1 MAIGVIEDLS
11 SAPVASYTDAL
22 CRAVLRYD
30 VAGSAKILITSERL
44 AADEELHGYL
54 VQRRGRLELHLA
66 LSDVAANK
74 TDRMIVK
81 EGPAGAGMIP
91 LMDAAA
97 KDVADDARVF
107 VTRDRAALESYGE
120 ALDGSDIPARL
131 RLFKTASGQDPKFSA
146 AYLAMAETYVG
157 QNDLTGLAQVAS
169 DGVRN
174 VSDPLDRAEL
184 EDYAAIA
191 KQDFNARE
199 KTLLALRKLRPQ
211 HLDTLRVLAQTHSLQ
226 RRYQDAI
233 ADYEAVLAVEPWD
246 ANAYNFLGYL
256 YAYRGDLTTAAENLT
271 TYQKLTR
278 GDTNALDSLGEVH
291 FYLGNFLAAERYF
304 HQAYDQDPN
313 TGGGRELL
321 KAAEARMMMGDLP
334 GADAVFRQILDRL
347 RDDRLRDDRLRD
359 SSPEARDLLLAQW
372 EFLTGRRKQ
381 AMARA
386 QQIPGDLA
394 KPQLAVWRWQA
405 AGQPVPGAI
414 PDGVARIMERRFA
427 EAIPLLEK
435 SYRQTPDS
443 EDGEI
448 RTLLAWAYLETNR
461 APEARPLLQ
470 LYPLPLTPGTV
481 FSSLTFPRFLKLKA
495 RSLKLEQ
502 KEKEAEVQ
510 EQLYTR
516 YAGDLPDRF

>member
-1 MAIGVIEDLS
+1 MVEDLS
-11 SAPVASYTDAL
+11 PAAAGSYTGVL
-22 CRAVLRYD
+22 CRAVLQYD
-30 VAGSAKILITSERL
+30 VARSAKILITSERL
-44 AADEELHGYL
+44 AAEEELHGYL
-54 VQRRGRLELHLA
+54 VHRAGRLELHLA

-81 EGPAGAGMIP
+81 EGPSGEGLIP
-91 LMDAAA
+91 LLDAAA
-97 KDVADDARVF
+97 RDVADDARAF
-107 VTRDRAALESYGE
+107 ITRDRAALQSYGE
-120 ALDGSDIPARL
+120 ALNVSDLAARL
-131 RLFKTASGQDPKFSA
+131 RLLKTASGQDPKFSA
-146 AYLAMAETYVG
+146 AYLTMAETYVA
-157 QNDLTGLAQVAS
+157 QNDLAGLAQVAS

-174 VSDPLDRAEL
+174 VSDSLDRAEL

-191 KQDFNARE
+191 KQDFNVRE
-199 KTLLALRKLRPQ
+199 KTLLALRKLRPE
-211 HLDTLRVLAQTHSLQ
+211 HMDTLRALAQTHSLQ

-233 ADYEAVLAVEPWD
+233 VDYEGVLAAEPWD

-256 YAYRGDLTTAAENLT
+256 YAYRGDLSTATANLT

-321 KAAEARMMMGDLP
+321 KAAQARLMTGDLP
-334 GADAVFRQILDRL
+334 GADNLFRQTLNRW
-347 RDDRLRDDRLRD
+347 RDG
-359 SSPEARDLLLAQW
+359 SPEARELLLSQW

-381 AMARA
+381 ALERA

-405 AGQPVPGAI
+405 AGQALAGNLPN
-414 PDGVARIMERRFA
+414 GVAQITERRFA
-427 EAIPLLEK
+427 DAIPLLEK
-435 SYRQTPDS
+435 SYRQAPDS
-443 EDGEI
+443 EDGEV

-461 APEARPLLQ
+461 VADARPLLQ
-470 LYPLPLTPGTV
+470 LFPLPLTPGTV
-481 FSSLTFPRFLKLKA
+481 FSSLTFPRFLMLKA
-495 RSLKLEQ
+495 KSLKFEK
-502 KEKEAEVQ
+502 KEKEAEAM
-510 EQLYTR
+510 EQLYAR